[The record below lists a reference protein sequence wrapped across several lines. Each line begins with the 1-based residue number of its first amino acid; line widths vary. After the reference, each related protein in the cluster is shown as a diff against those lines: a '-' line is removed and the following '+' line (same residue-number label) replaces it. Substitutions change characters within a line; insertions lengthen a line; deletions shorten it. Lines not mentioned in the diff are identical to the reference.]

1 MEEDNRSTIAAMVRA
16 KTLLKNRE
24 SNPNPELII
33 IVSLIDEY
41 ISKDCV
47 HNIVY
52 DMIDITPD
60 TSKTIRY
67 CTECYTD
74 FPHPS

>member
-1 MEEDNRSTIAAMVRA
+1 MENDNRNTIDAMCRA
-16 KTLLKNRE
+16 KSVLQYR
-24 SNPNPELII
+24 SNDPSINII
-33 IVSLIDEY
+33 ISLIEEY
-41 ISKDCV
+41 ISKNCL

-52 DMIDITPD
+52 DTIDITPD